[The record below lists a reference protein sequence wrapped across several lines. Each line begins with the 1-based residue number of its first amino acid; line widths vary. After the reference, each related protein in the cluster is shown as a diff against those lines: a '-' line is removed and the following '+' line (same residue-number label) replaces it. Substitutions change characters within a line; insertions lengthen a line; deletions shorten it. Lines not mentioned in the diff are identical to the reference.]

1 MRVLGFMLSAAVVV
15 AQEVDDT
22 AYLLQTRTQQQ
33 KSGDVE
39 DCYVTGGCS
48 TTAATEAPT
57 TTTTEAPTTTTAR
70 PTRPA
75 TTTPRPTRPT
85 TTTTTTPKPPPV
97 GMHVEVP
104 PGKKEEGF
112 DDYCTTGTKLKLS
125 KPSSNN
131 LGGMG
136 PKTTD
141 AKEMRYKNVA
151 TTADGK
157 AVNLVITT
165 DGTYYKKNL
174 PKTFRSG
181 SYTQTGKTFISKYNG
196 GGPEGRSDVMAIGSL
211 EKGAYTFNFKF
222 ENDAGEAVVIDY
234 LPMTFFDL
242 DGSTRVRGKSYE
254 EVVTVDAA
262 ATLFVTGTHV
272 KHSCVDVGDVTTCSA
287 QGAKVEVDIP
297 ANFDHLTA
305 ATKRAAIT
313 FFFKGKSSFDIKYTL
328 NWDHRVFLFKGQ
340 CINSD

>member
-1 MRVLGFMLSAAVVV
+1 MRTFGLLTCLATALS
-15 AQEVDDT
+15 QEGDET

-33 KSGDVE
+33 KSADVE

-85 TTTTTTPKPPPV
+85 TTTTTTTPNPPPV
-97 GMHVEVP
+97 GMNIEEQ
-104 PGKKEEGF
+104 PGKKTSY
-112 DDYCTTGTKLKLS
+112 DLYCKTGTKLKLTN
-125 KPSSNN
+125 PFSNN

-136 PKTTD
+136 PTTTD
-141 AKEMRYKNVA
+141 AEEMRYKNVA
-151 TTADGK
+151 TVNGS

-165 DGTYYKKNL
+165 DGTYYAKNSV
-174 PKTFRSG
+174 KTFRSG
-181 SYTQTGKTFISKYNG
+181 SYTQTGQSFISKYNG
-196 GGPEGRSDVMAIGSL
+196 GGPLGRSDVMAIGSL
-211 EKGAYTFNFKF
+211 DKGAYTFTFKF
-222 ENDAGEAVVIDY
+222 ENDAGEAVVIDN

-254 EVVTVDAA
+254 EVVTVDAVA
-262 ATLFVTGTHV
+262 SLYVEGTHV
-272 KHSCVDVGDVTTCSA
+272 THSCVNKGDVRTCSA

>member
-1 MRVLGFMLSAAVVV
+1 MRVLGFMLSATVVV

-85 TTTTTTPKPPPV
+85 RPTTTTTTTPNPPPV
-97 GMHVEVP
+97 GMNIEEQ
-104 PGKKEEGF
+104 PGKKTSY
-112 DDYCTTGTKLKLS
+112 DLYCKTGTKLKLTN
-125 KPSSNN
+125 PFSNN

-136 PKTTD
+136 PTTTD
-141 AKEMRYKNVA
+141 AEEMRYKNVA
-151 TTADGK
+151 TVNGS

-165 DGTYYKKNL
+165 DGTYYAKNSV
-174 PKTFRSG
+174 KTFRSG
-181 SYTQTGKTFISKYNG
+181 SYTQTGQSFISKYNG
-196 GGPEGRSDVMAIGSL
+196 GGPLGRSDVMAIGSL
-211 EKGAYTFNFKF
+211 DKGAYTFTFKF

-254 EVVTVDAA
+254 EVESDEAESILYVD
-262 ATLFVTGTHV
+262 GSHV
-272 KHSCVDVGDVTTCSA
+272 KHTCDPAPCKA
-287 QGAKVEVDIP
+287 QGAKVEVEIP
-297 ANFDHLTA
+297 GNFDHLTP
-305 ATKRAAIT
+305 ATKRAAVT
-313 FFFKGKSSFDIKYTL
+313 FFFEGKSTFDIKYTL
-328 NWDHRVFLFKGQ
+328 NYDHRVFLFKGQ
-340 CINSD
+340 CIM